1 MRRAAVALTLL
12 AAAALLA
19 AGCGVDEAEFIADAE
34 FEPCLSTVPV
44 CQVTAGCI
52 MGEFKYLEGNFPGF
66 RNFIVRTGTADTE
79 IVVQMFF
86 KSRKHPGEDTEI
98 IWYEPSCSDSYS
110 YESGGDDLF
119 SKAGGDRIFSQSK
132 TVRRA
137 GDHLIDIYS
146 DAYTHY
152 FLRVDLITP
161 MD

>member
-1 MRRAAVALTLL
+1 MRTARLLPALVL
-12 AAAALLA
+12 LLA
-19 AGCGVDEAEFIADAE
+19 AGCGLDEADFIQGAE

-52 MGEFKYLEGNFPGF
+52 MGEFKYLEGDFPGF
-66 RNFIVRTGTADTE
+66 RNFVVRTGTADTE
-79 IVVQMFF
+79 IVVRMFF
-86 KSRKHPGEDTEI
+86 KTRKHPGEDTEI
-98 IWYEPSCSDSYS
+98 IWFEPSCSDSYS
-110 YESGGDDLF
+110 YESGSDDIF

-132 TVRRA
+132 TVRRS
-137 GDHLIDIYS
+137 GDHLIEIYS